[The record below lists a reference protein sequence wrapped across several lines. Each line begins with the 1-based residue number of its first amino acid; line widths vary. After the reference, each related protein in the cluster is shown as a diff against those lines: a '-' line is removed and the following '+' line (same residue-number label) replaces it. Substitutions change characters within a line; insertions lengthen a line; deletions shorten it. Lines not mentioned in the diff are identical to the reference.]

1 MWSFF
6 IVKAYHE
13 RLEDSVLLAGGFTP
27 DHYKIMTKLTE
38 YMGVKNYTR
47 GMIKGVVNGTQFFIL
62 LSLSIL
68 SVVGV
73 LPYVL
78 TIQADV
84 LQQIGQ
90 PVAIIAL
97 AQIAQ
102 SVIFFSIAI
111 FLGLFFTKK
120 IQFQLPLL
128 DALLE
133 KGDYTKVLKTI
144 VPTSVLLGIATALAI
159 FLLDPLFSALGAG
172 ISTHQNLAPAWQKL
186 LAAFYGGITEE
197 LLMRLLVMSFLIWIG
212 MKVCKRTQPANLGIW
227 IAIIVAAVFFGLG
240 HLPITASVTTITPLI
255 IVRAIVL
262 NGVGGIVF
270 GWLFWKKGLESAMIA
285 HFTTDVFLLTL
296 FPLFIG

>member
-1 MWSFF
+1 
-6 IVKAYHE
+6 
-13 RLEDSVLLAGGFTP
+13 
-27 DHYKIMTKLTE
+27 
-38 YMGVKNYTR
+38 
-47 GMIKGVVNGTQFFIL
+47 MIKGVINGKQFFVL

-68 SVVGV
+68 SVIGV

-78 TIQADV
+78 TLQADV

-90 PVAIIAL
+90 PIAVIAI

-128 DALLE
+128 EAVIE
-133 KGDYTKVLKTI
+133 KGDYNKILKTI
-144 VPTSVLLGIATALAI
+144 LPTSVLMGIATALTI
-159 FLLDPLFSALGAG
+159 FLVDPLFTVFGAG

-186 LAAFYGGITEE
+186 LASFYGGITEE
-197 LLMRLLVMSFLIWIG
+197 LLMRLFVMAFLIWIG
-212 MKVCKRTQPANLGIW
+212 MKLSKRTKPSNLGIW
-227 IAIIVAAVFFGLG
+227 LAIVVAAIVFGLG

-296 FPLFIG
+296 FPLIVG

>member
-1 MWSFF
+1 
-6 IVKAYHE
+6 
-13 RLEDSVLLAGGFTP
+13 
-27 DHYKIMTKLTE
+27 MTKLTE
-38 YMGVKNYTR
+38 YIGGKNYTK
-47 GMIKGVVNGTQFFIL
+47 GMMKGVVNGRQFFIL

-68 SVVGV
+68 SVIGV

-84 LQQIGQ
+84 MQQIGQ

-102 SVIFFSIAI
+102 SVIFFLIAI

-120 IQFQLPLL
+120 IQFELPLL
-128 DALLE
+128 EALLE
-133 KGDYTKVLKTI
+133 KGDFNKAVKTI
-144 VPTSVLLGIATALAI
+144 VPPSVLLGIATALAI
-159 FLLDPLFSALGAG
+159 FLLDPLFTTLGAG

-186 LAAFYGGITEE
+186 LASFYGGITEE
-197 LLMRLLVMSFLIWIG
+197 LLMRLFVMSFLIWIG
-212 MKVCKRTQPANLGIW
+212 MKLSKRTKPANWGIW
-227 IAIIVAAVFFGLG
+227 IAIIVAAVVFGLG

-296 FPLFIG
+296 FPLFVG